1 MFRFCMEIGEV
12 RLLLG
17 YHAHDVT
24 VEDRHRTSRLPPK
37 PLSRLEYFLFYNV
50 HTARSRASMQR
61 CTVEQELAKSNIQS
75 GTLSLRENNSSSCT
89 H

>member
-1 MFRFCMEIGEV
+1 MEIGEV

-37 PLSRLEYFLFYNV
+37 PLSRLEYFLFHNV
-50 HTARSRASMQR
+50 HTARSRASM
-61 CTVEQELAKSNIQS
+61 
-75 GTLSLRENNSSSCT
+75 
-89 H
+89 